1 VHNTG
6 AAATTIEP
14 VSATTRTRLG
24 KTPALDTA
32 CAEAVDLAFAAA
44 EEVAGRG
51 QVGDHLGATAE
62 GDRIVT
68 HWFVARERGYVGWR
82 WAVTV
87 TRASRSRQVTVD
99 ETVLLPADGAILAPQ
114 WLPWSERLQPGDIG
128 IGDLLPTA
136 GDDPRLEPGYTGAD
150 EVEPKPL
157 RGPAPQPA
165 GDADPDEPQRDSLPF
180 IAFEL
185 GLGRS
190 RVLSRIGAQD
200 AADRWN
206 VTFGATAPM
215 AEAAPANCSTC
226 GFLTGLRGVLSQG
239 FGVCANE
246 YSPADG
252 HVVAMDFGCGGHSEA
267 ALVPDV
273 MELGDP
279 VVDEFA
285 FDRVQLHPSDSAD
298 GDAEAEPGPAAED
311 EGAAAAPGQAVDEIE
326 DDVALGHA

>member
-1 VHNTG
+1 
-6 AAATTIEP
+6 
-14 VSATTRTRLG
+14 VSVTTRTRLS

-44 EEVAGRG
+44 EEVAGAG
-51 QVGDHLGATAE
+51 QVGEHLAVIAD
-62 GDRIVT
+62 GDRIAT

-87 TRASRSRQVTVD
+87 TRASRSKLVTVD

-136 GDDPRLEPGYTGAD
+136 ADDARLEPGYTGAD
-150 EVEPKPL
+150 EAEPKPL
-157 RGPAPQPA
+157 RESAPQPV
-165 GDADPDEPQRDSLPF
+165 GDADPADPQRDSLPF

-185 GLGRS
+185 GLGRA
-190 RVLSRIGAQD
+190 RVLSRIGIQ
-200 AADRWN
+200 AAAERWGES
-206 VTFGATAPM
+206 FGAGAPM
-215 AEAAPANCSTC
+215 AEAAPAACSSC
-226 GFLTGLRGVLSQG
+226 GFLTGLRGVLSQS

-252 HVVAMDFGCGGHSEA
+252 HVVAMNFGCGGHSEA
-267 ALVPDV
+267 AVVPDAI
-273 MELGDP
+273 ELGDP

-285 FDRVQLHPSDSAD
+285 FDQVLLHPTGSVPA
-298 GDAEAEPGPAAED
+298 GAEPGPGDGVDDDAD
-311 EGAAAAPGQAVDEIE
+311 RDEILIFE
-326 DDVALGHA
+326 DDTALGHS